1 MLDLLSSIG
10 EIIVSAVTFFVNT
23 LLSLIDLITRLPSFI
38 SFVSTSVNLLP
49 AVVVPFCLA
58 AISLTVVLFITGRL

>member
-10 EIIVSAVTFFVNT
+10 NIIVSGVTFFVNT

-38 SFVSTSVNLLP
+38 SFVSTSINLLP

>member
-10 EIIVSAVTFFVNT
+10 NIIVSAVTFFVNT

-58 AISLTVVLFITGRL
+58 CISLTVVLFITGRL

>member
-10 EIIVSAVTFFVNT
+10 EIIVSVVTFFVNT
-23 LLSLIDLITRLPSFI
+23 LVSLVDLITRLPSFI
-38 SFVSTSVNLLP
+38 SFISSSVNLLP

-58 AISLTVVLFITGRL
+58 AVSLTVVLFITGRL

>member
-10 EIIVSAVTFFVNT
+10 DIIVSAVTFFVNT